1 MTKRTQTLLSVVL
14 GIVLLAAV
22 VWAGQAWRVEY
33 NDGAA
38 ESARR
43 GESAAGETG
52 AVPADQWVVV
62 KGTVVS
68 HEENELVIR
77 TDSGEEIA
85 MGLGPLGY
93 WLGHGIALHPG
104 DALLVRG
111 FYTDAFEPAEIENM
125 TTGESVTLRDAEGSP
140 LWRGAEH

>member
-14 GIVLLAAV
+14 GIVLLAAA
-22 VWAGQAWRVEY
+22 VWTVRAWRVEH
-33 NDGAA
+33 NGDAVEAA
-38 ESARR
+38 QS
-43 GESAAGETG
+43 GELDTAEID
-52 AVPADQWVVV
+52 AVPEDQWVTI
-62 KGTVVS
+62 KGIVVS
-68 HEENELVIR
+68 YEENDLVIR
-77 TDSGEEIA
+77 TDDGEEIA